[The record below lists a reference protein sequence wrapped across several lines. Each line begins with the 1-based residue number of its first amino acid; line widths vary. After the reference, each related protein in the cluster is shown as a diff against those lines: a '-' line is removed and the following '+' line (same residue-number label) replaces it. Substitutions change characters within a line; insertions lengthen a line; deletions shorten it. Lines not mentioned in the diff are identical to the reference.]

1 MRAGDAEMTTIYLL
15 MMFDIPTKEYVESFT
30 SFIDEALYNN
40 EGATVETC
48 NYDDAHHPYFWVIID
63 GTDEV
68 KYKAVKKLKGCIEAL
83 TDQDIDVHVESA
95 TKNNEEHYASKYLNM
110 PISSDKEWAR
120 LVKQFEGSED
130 DCLIFNSKG
139 RGETYGKE

>member
-1 MRAGDAEMTTIYLL
+1 MQ
-15 MMFDIPTKEYVESFT
+15 KEYYCRQKFLFEVSC
-30 SFIDEALYNN
+30 DEINL
-40 EGATVETC
+40 
-48 NYDDAHHPYFWVIID
+48 
-63 GTDEV
+63 
-68 KYKAVKKLKGCIEAL
+68 
-83 TDQDIDVHVESA
+83 
-95 TKNNEEHYASKYLNM
+95 EEHYASKYLNM